1 METTPYQAL
10 GYTVQ
15 TAFRR
20 YWYLIAFFLAAVVGT
35 VALVTALLPK
45 LYTSE
50 ARILLERDPQ
60 TEIATLLGAT
70 IQPRNIEQIVMAD
83 IEIMRSRP
91 IAEEVVRKTGLDR
104 VIRTGA
110 ANEREHLDR
119 VIRQF
124 WSRLKTEPLRDAGV
138 IRLQYSDTN
147 PERAASVLQSLIEA
161 YREFP
166 SRLYNRTQTY
176 QFFEARVREA
186 EQRLRDLE
194 AQQMEFQRSRS
205 FISPEVQR
213 RLLADQILT
222 LAQRLTQIRSQ
233 RIERETRLRE
243 LERAIQTNQLT
254 SIPSTDVSNSLSQT
268 GTLVSL
274 RNRLA
279 ELLIQRAKLAETYTP
294 QYPEMRQ
301 VEQQIRE
308 TRQQLVSEI
317 NQSIEQERVGIAS
330 LLAAERQLQ
339 VELDRLRAQIA
350 SLIDQETT
358 YERLRRAIDENDQVY
373 NALLRQREEARIAM
387 LRLQQEVIVTVISP
401 PNVPGIPSSPNWTL
415 NLGLAFL
422 FGLSGGIAVALARAY
437 RDEMI
442 LSPAD
447 VSRAGIPVIGEIRE
461 TTG

>member
-20 YWYLIAFFLAAVVGT
+20 YWYLIVFFLLAVVGT

-60 TEIATLLGAT
+60 SEIATLLGT
-70 IQPRNIEQIVMAD
+70 TVQPRNIEQIVMAD

-104 VIRTGA
+104 AISTGA

-119 VIRQF
+119 VIKRF

-147 PERAASVLQSLIEA
+147 PERAAAVLQALIDT
-161 YREFP
+161 YRDFR
-166 SRLYNRTQTY
+166 SRLYNRTRTY
-176 QFFEARVREA
+176 QFFEAQVREA
-186 EQRLRDLE
+186 EQKLRDLE
-194 AQQMEFQRSRS
+194 AQQLEFQKSRN

-213 RLLADQILT
+213 RLLADQILA
-222 LAQRLTQIRSQ
+222 LAQRLTEIRAQ
-233 RIERETRLRE
+233 RLERETRLRE
-243 LERAIQTNQLT
+243 LEQAIQSGQLT
-254 SIPSTDVSNSLSQT
+254 SIPSTDVTNSLSQT

-301 VEQQIRE
+301 IEQQIRE
-308 TRQQLVSEI
+308 TRQQLLTEI
-317 NQSIEQERVGIAS
+317 NQSIEQERVGIAG
-330 LLAAERQLQ
+330 LAAAERQLQ
-339 VELDRLRAQIA
+339 AELDRLRGQI
-350 SLIDQETT
+350 SGLIDQETT
-358 YERLRRAIDENDQVY
+358 YERLRRAIGENDQVY

-387 LRLQQEVIVTVISP
+387 LRLQQEIAINTISS
-401 PNVPGIPSSPNWTL
+401 PNVPGLPSSPNWLL

-437 RDEMI
+437 RDEVI
-442 LSPAD
+442 LAPAD
-447 VSRAGIPVIGEIRE
+447 ISRTGIPVVGEIRE
-461 TTG
+461 TT